1 MKRRKSLVLREA
13 VMPYGIRTIF
23 PPAADSLDV
32 KTFCESFQL
41 TQETFTRLT
50 GFSPRAVAHWA
61 QGRTPSGSTTRR
73 LTEIRRMFGALEKLV
88 PGKSIGPWLKQPN
101 AAFGGASPI
110 QVIENGELDRI
121 WRMIYELESG
131 EPT

>member
-1 MKRRKSLVLREA
+1 
-13 VMPYGIRTIF
+13 
-23 PPAADSLDV
+23 
-32 KTFCESFQL
+32 
-41 TQETFTRLT
+41 
-50 GFSPRAVAHWA
+50 
-61 QGRTPSGSTTRR
+61 
-73 LTEIRRMFGALEKLV
+73 MFGALEKLV